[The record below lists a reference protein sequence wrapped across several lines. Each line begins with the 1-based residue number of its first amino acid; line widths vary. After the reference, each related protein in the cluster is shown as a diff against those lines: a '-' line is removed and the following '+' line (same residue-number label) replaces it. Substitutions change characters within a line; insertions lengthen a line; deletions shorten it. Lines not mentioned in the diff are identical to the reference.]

1 MCRRRYRRQGPKR
14 PQAEPVIVGVYEIHP
29 SIQIGTIKIPR
40 VNLLHLV
47 EFVYYLPWPN
57 GQGSE
62 FLIREHFWIC
72 DYSRFISEVQ
82 CILVTNNSALN
93 SPHGANKMVAV
104 ALLTFLHGPWLVHL
118 LWGRWPDLGMRL
130 VQCISTGVPRNL
142 RVPPVVSEGS
152 AGPPVLSKKN

>member
-62 FLIREHFWIC
+62 FLIRENFWIC

-104 ALLTFLHGPWLVHL
+104 ALLTFLHGPCYEDAGPTWACV
-118 LWGRWPDLGMRL
+118 M